1 MKLLLL
7 GTAGYHPSERRHT
20 ACYLLPASGVAFDAG
35 TGFFRVAQHLPGSR
49 LDIFL
54 SHAHLDH
61 VFGLTYLWNVA
72 SRAAIDVHVHGQ
84 REKLAAIDRHLF
96 ADALFPAKPPFR
108 YEPLAASPVT
118 LADGGLVT
126 WFPLEH
132 PGGSLGY
139 RIDWPDRSLAYVTDT
154 TADPHA
160 AYVEKIR
167 GVDLLVHECNFPDGQ
182 EEFARR
188 TGHSC
193 TSAVARVAA
202 RAGVK
207 RLVLVHFDPVDD
219 GADPVGVDAAR
230 KIFPHVEIGADGMEV
245 EF

>member
-7 GTAGYHPSERRHT
+7 GTTGYHPNDRRHT
-20 ACYLLPASGVAFDAG
+20 SCFMLPSCGVVFDAG
-35 TGFFRVAQHLPGSR
+35 TGFYRVREHLTGDQ

-61 VFGLTYLWNVA
+61 VFGLTYLW
-72 SRAAIDVHVHGQ
+72 DVIAGRTVDVRVHGA

-96 ADALFPAKPPFR
+96 AVDLFPAKPPFR
-108 YEPLAASPVT
+108 YEPLVAPVE
-118 LADGGLVT
+118 LADGGRLT

-139 RIDWPDRSLAYVTDT
+139 RIDWSDRSMAYVTDT

-160 AYVEKIR
+160 PYVDRIR
-167 GVDLLVHECNFPDGQ
+167 GVDLLIHECQFPDGN
-182 EEFARR
+182 EEFARK

-193 TSAVARVAA
+193 TTPVAQVAA
-202 RAGVK
+202 AAQVK
-207 RLVLVHFDPVDD
+207 RLLLVHVDPLNVSDD
-219 GADPVGVDAAR
+219 PIGLATAR
-230 KIFPHVEIGADGMEV
+230 RIFPATELGCDGREI